1 MAVNRRWAKR
11 PAPPLNSRERC
22 YFWRLKAE
30 AKAVIIVHYSG
41 KADPAAETGAGV
53 PLERRVLDP
62 AEPIPAGAV
71 WIDLVEPTP
80 GEDQKVERFL
90 GCKVPSHADADFT
103 QPSESYYAENGV
115 RYLHAS
121 VVSESEN
128 SPDVAEVTFILTPK
142 TLVTLRYDPAEAF
155 ELFGQKLGKSALRTL
170 HPDAIAVGLVNTI
183 VDRSARALNK
193 VGVELDSIAGRA
205 FRARSLDQGARSRIY
220 TETLDALGREDE
232 KISNLRESLVEIERL
247 LFFLSSE
254 GRSADAP
261 KPVREAT
268 KSALRDLQSL
278 EQDASF
284 KAQKVQFLLDATLGF
299 INLAQNDIIKLFSV
313 LAVIFMPPTM
323 IASIYGMNF
332 KLMPE
337 LEWPWGYPA
346 ALILMV
352 LVAVGPYVFF
362 RWKKWL

>member
-1 MAVNRRWAKR
+1 M
-11 PAPPLNSRERC
+11 
-22 YFWRLKAE
+22 
-30 AKAVIIVHYSG
+30 IIVHYSLG
-41 KADPAAETGAGV
+41 SDPVPGTVASA
-53 PLERRVLDP
+53 PLERKILAP
-62 AEPIPAGAV
+62 AEPIPKRAV
-71 WIDLVEPTP
+71 WIDMVEPTP
-80 GEDQKVERFL
+80 DEDQKVERFL
-90 GCKVPSHADADFT
+90 GCRVPSRSDPDFAL
-103 QPSESYYAENGV
+103 PSESYYAENGI

-121 VVSESEN
+121 VVSEAEHT
-128 SPDVAEVTFILTPK
+128 PDVIEVTFILAPK
-142 TLVTLRYDPAEAF
+142 TLVTLRYDPADAF
-155 ELFGQKLGKSALRTL
+155 ELFGQKLGKIPAKTL
-170 HPDAIAVGLVNTI
+170 HPDAVAVGLVNAI

-193 VGVELDSIAGRA
+193 VGVELDSIASRV
-205 FRARSLDQGARSRIY
+205 FRAKGDQGARSRIY
-220 TETLDALGREDE
+220 SQTLDALGREDE

-261 KPVREAT
+261 KPVPEAT

-332 KLMPE
+332 KAMPE
-337 LEWPWGYPA
+337 LDWWWGYPA
-346 ALILMV
+346 ALVLMV
-352 LVAVGPYVFF
+352 LVGVGPYVFF

>member
-1 MAVNRRWAKR
+1 M
-11 PAPPLNSRERC
+11 
-22 YFWRLKAE
+22 
-30 AKAVIIVHYSG
+30 IIVHYPI
-41 KADPAAETGAGV
+41 DTELTAEAV
-53 PLERRVLDP
+53 PKGRLARKILDR
-62 AEPIPAGAV
+62 AEPIPPGAV
-71 WIDLVEPTP
+71 WIDMVEPTP
-80 GEDQKVERFL
+80 EEDQKVERFL
-90 GCKVPSHADADFT
+90 GCRVPSHADPDFVE
-103 QPSESYYAENGV
+103 PSESYYAENGV

-121 VVSESEN
+121 VVSEAEN
-128 SPDVAEVTFILTPK
+128 TPDVVGVTFILAQK
-142 TLVTLRYDPAEAF
+142 SFATLRYDSSDAF
-155 ELFGQKLGKSALRTL
+155 ELFGQKLGKSPPRTL
-170 HPDAIAVGLVNTI
+170 HPDGVAVGLVNAI

-193 VGVELDSIAGRA
+193 VGVELDSIASRV
-205 FRARSLDQGARSRIY
+205 FRAKGDQGTRSRIY

-247 LFFLSSE
+247 LLFLSSE

-268 KSALRDLQSL
+268 KSALRDLESL

-323 IASIYGMNF
+323 IASVYGMNF
-332 KLMPE
+332 KVMPE

-346 ALILMV
+346 ALVLMV

>member
-1 MAVNRRWAKR
+1 MPSKPSR
-11 PAPPLNSRERC
+11 PAE
-22 YFWRLKAE
+22 
-30 AKAVIIVHYSG
+30 
-41 KADPAAETGAGV
+41 GV
-53 PLERRVLDP
+53 PKGRLERKILDP
-62 AEPIPAGAV
+62 AEPIPPGAV
-71 WIDLVEPTP
+71 WIDMVEPTP
-80 GEDQKVERFL
+80 EEDQKVERFL
-90 GCKVPSHADADFT
+90 GCKVPSRSDPDFAE
-103 QPSESYYAENGV
+103 PSESYYAENGV

-121 VVSESEN
+121 VVSEAEN
-128 SPDVAEVTFILTPK
+128 TPDVVEVTFILAPEDASSPCATIPATPSSFS
-142 TLVTLRYDPAEAF
+142 VRSWA
-155 ELFGQKLGKSALRTL
+155 KSPPRTL
-170 HPDAIAVGLVNTI
+170 HPDAVAVGLVNAI

-193 VGVELDSIAGRA
+193 VGVELDSIASRV
-205 FRARSLDQGARSRIY
+205 FRAKGDQGARSRIY
-220 TETLDALGREDE
+220 SETLDALGREDE

-247 LFFLSSE
+247 LLFLSSE

-323 IASIYGMNF
+323 IASVYGMNF
-332 KLMPE
+332 KIMPE
-337 LEWPWGYPA
+337 LDWPWGYPA
-346 ALILMV
+346 ALVLMV
-352 LVAVGPYVFF
+352 LVAVGPYLFF

>member
-1 MAVNRRWAKR
+1 
-11 PAPPLNSRERC
+11 
-22 YFWRLKAE
+22 
-30 AKAVIIVHYSG
+30 
-41 KADPAAETGAGV
+41 
-53 PLERRVLDP
+53 
-62 AEPIPAGAV
+62 
-71 WIDLVEPTP
+71 
-80 GEDQKVERFL
+80 
-90 GCKVPSHADADFT
+90 VPSRSDPDFVE
-103 QPSESYYAENGV
+103 PSESYYAENGV

-121 VVSESEN
+121 VVSEAPN
-128 SPDVAEVTFILTPK
+128 TPDVAEVTFILTPK
-142 TLVTLRYDPAEAF
+142 TFVTLRYDPGDAF
-155 ELFGQKLGKSALRTL
+155 ELFGQKLCKSPPRTL
-170 HPDAIAVGLVNTI
+170 HPDGVAVGLVNTI

-193 VGVELDSIAGRA
+193 VGVELDSIASRA
-205 FRARSLDQGARSRIY
+205 FRARAVDQGARSRIY

-232 KISNLRESLVEIERL
+232 KISNLRESLIEIERL
-247 LFFLSSE
+247 LHFLSSE

-332 KLMPE
+332 KVMPE

-346 ALILMV
+346 ALLLML
-352 LVAVGPYVFF
+352 LVAVLPYLFF

>member
-1 MAVNRRWAKR
+1 
-11 PAPPLNSRERC
+11 
-22 YFWRLKAE
+22 
-30 AKAVIIVHYSG
+30 VIIVHYPL
-41 KADPAAETGAGV
+41 KADPAAETAASV
-53 PLERRVLDP
+53 PLERNILDR
-62 AEPIPAGAV
+62 AEPIPPGAV
-71 WIDLVEPTP
+71 WIDMVEPTSD
-80 GEDQKVERFL
+80 EDQKVERFL
-90 GCKVPSHADADFT
+90 SCKVPSRSDPDFT
-103 QPSESYYAENGV
+103 EPAESYYAENGV

-121 VVSESEN
+121 VVSEGEN
-128 SPDVAEVTFILTPK
+128 TPDVAEVTFILTPK
-142 TLVTLRYDPAEAF
+142 TLVTVRYDSADAF
-155 ELFGQKLGKSALRTL
+155 ELFGQKLGKSPARTL
-170 HPDAIAVGLVNTI
+170 HPDAVAVGLVNTI
-183 VDRSARALNK
+183 VERSARALNK
-193 VGVELDSIAGRA
+193 VGVELDSIASRA
-205 FRARSLDQGARSRIY
+205 FRARGVDQGARSRIY

-247 LFFLSSE
+247 LHFLSSE

-332 KLMPE
+332 KAMPE
-337 LEWPWGYPA
+337 LDWPWGYPA

>member
-1 MAVNRRWAKR
+1 
-11 PAPPLNSRERC
+11 L
-22 YFWRLKAE
+22 
-30 AKAVIIVHYSG
+30 IIVHYSLTP
-41 KADPAAETGAGV
+41 DPCAGGTASA
-53 PLERRVLDP
+53 PLERKILAP
-62 AEPIPAGAV
+62 AEPIPEGAV
-71 WIDLVEPTP
+71 WIDMVEPTP
-80 GEDQKVERFL
+80 DEDHKVERFL
-90 GCKVPSHADADFT
+90 GCRVPSHSDPDFAE
-103 QPSESYYAENGV
+103 PPESYYAENGV

-121 VVSESEN
+121 VVSEAAN
-128 SPDVAEVTFILTPK
+128 TPDVIQVTFILAPK
-142 TLVTLRYDPAEAF
+142 TLVTLRYEPGDAF
-155 ELFGQKLGKSALRTL
+155 ELFGQKLGKIPAKTL
-170 HPDAIAVGLVNTI
+170 HPDAVTVGLVNAIT
-183 VDRSARALNK
+183 DRSARALNK
-193 VGVELDSIAGRA
+193 VGVELDSIASRV
-205 FRARSLDQGARSRIY
+205 FRAKGDQGARSRVY
-220 TETLDALGREDE
+220 SQTLDALGREDE
-232 KISNLRESLVEIERL
+232 KISNLRESLVELERL

-332 KLMPE
+332 KVMPE
-337 LEWPWGYPA
+337 LEWWWGYPA
-346 ALILMV
+346 ALVLMV
-352 LVAVGPYVFF
+352 LVGVGPYVFF

>member
-1 MAVNRRWAKR
+1 V
-11 PAPPLNSRERC
+11 L
-22 YFWRLKAE
+22 
-30 AKAVIIVHYSG
+30 IVHYAV
-41 KADPAAETGAGV
+41 KTNPVAGSATAV
-53 PLERRVLDP
+53 GFERKILDP
-62 AEPIPAGAV
+62 VEQIPPGAI
-71 WIDLVEPTP
+71 WIDMIEPTAD
-80 GEDQKVERFL
+80 EDQKVERYL
-90 GCKVPSHADADFT
+90 GCKVPSRSDPDFAE
-103 QPSESYYAENGV
+103 PSESYYAENGV

-121 VVSESEN
+121 VVSEAEN
-128 SPDVAEVTFILTPK
+128 TPDVTEVTFILAPK
-142 TLVTLRYDPAEAF
+142 TFVTLRYDPGDAF
-155 ELFGQKLGKSALRTL
+155 ELFGQKLCKTPPRTL

-193 VGVELDSIAGRA
+193 VGVELDSIASRA
-205 FRARSLDQGARSRIY
+205 FRARGVDQGARSRIY

-232 KISNLRESLVEIERL
+232 KISNLRESLVEVERL
-247 LFFLSSE
+247 LLFLLSE
-254 GRSADAP
+254 GRSTDAP

-268 KSALRDLQSL
+268 KSTLRDLQSL

-332 KLMPE
+332 KVMPE

-346 ALILMV
+346 ALVLMG